1 MMILITFIAT
11 SNLHGTEDNGD
22 VRMHNFQLDTF
33 GFNTDDVDDD
43 DDDPPSTE
51 SDAEEDMDSVHNL
64 FCGLID
70 CKQFLL
76 LP

>member
-1 MMILITFIAT
+1 
-11 SNLHGTEDNGD
+11 LHGTEDNGD
-22 VRMHNFQLDTF
+22 VKMHNFQLYTF
-33 GFNTDDVDDD
+33 GFNTDDD

-64 FCGLID
+64 FGGLID

>member
-1 MMILITFIAT
+1 
-11 SNLHGTEDNGD
+11 LHGTEDNGD

-33 GFNTDDVDDD
+33 GFNTDDDDDDD